1 MDGRPRR
8 LGREC
13 RQLDREDNCAMS
25 MTTPQNAPRRQYGLL
40 AVAFILLLL
49 GGVLIYLGSHN
60 FAIRAIGVGVVM
72 AGAYLIN
79 VRSRS
84 VAPLPNY
91 EAKDRRVTRGL
102 WIASLS
108 LVPILAGAWY
118 LVQLDFANGGKE
130 IWPLNLAFG
139 VVLVCAVVWSLL
151 VAKTLGRG
159 RRGQ

>member
-1 MDGRPRR
+1 
-8 LGREC
+8 
-13 RQLDREDNCAMS
+13 
-25 MTTPQNAPRRQYGLL
+25 MTTPPNTPRRQYGLL
-40 AVAFILLLL
+40 VLAVILLSL
-49 GGVLIYLGSHN
+49 GGVLIYIGSHN
-60 FAIRAIGVGVVM
+60 LAIRVTGVAVVM
-72 AGAYLIN
+72 ASAYLIN

-84 VAPLPNY
+84 VVSLPSN
-91 EAKDRRVTRGL
+91 ATKDRRVTVGL

-139 VVLVCAVVWSLL
+139 VVLVCAVVWGLL